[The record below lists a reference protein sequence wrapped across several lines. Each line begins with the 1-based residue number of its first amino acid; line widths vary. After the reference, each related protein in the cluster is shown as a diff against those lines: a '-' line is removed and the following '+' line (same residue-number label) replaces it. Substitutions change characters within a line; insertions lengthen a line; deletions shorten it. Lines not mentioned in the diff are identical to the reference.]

1 VLPLRYRD
9 VNIAP
14 ATERGDASEGRAP
27 GLQEHRQGDKG
38 TPGHQERPLLLVVED
53 DPTISDLLAYNLRR
67 AGYEVRQERSGT
79 AGLKAALSGGT
90 ALVLLDLMLPGLDGL
105 STAREIRRQLPGLP
119 IIMLT
124 ARDDRETMLSGFQ
137 AGADDY
143 VAKPFDMDILLARIG
158 ARLRAGPTSE
168 ATADLHRPLEVGDV
182 TLDPD
187 GRTLAGPLGDTTLKP
202 KEYGLLALLLESPG
216 RLHERQAIVEGV
228 WHHRYLPGSRS
239 LDVHVRRLRR
249 KLAEIGSDVAI
260 ETERGV
266 GYRAT
271 VGDRRGAGNR
281 PGLSG
286 PQEAGN
292 GEDDPT

>member
-1 VLPLRYRD
+1 M
-9 VNIAP
+9 
-14 ATERGDASEGRAP
+14 
-27 GLQEHRQGDKG
+27 
-38 TPGHQERPLLLVVED
+38 VVED

-67 AGYEVRQERSGT
+67 AGYDVRQERSGT
-79 AGLKAALSGGT
+79 AGLEAALSGGT

-105 STAREIRRQLPGLP
+105 SAAREIRRQLPGLP

-124 ARDDRETMLSGFQ
+124 ARDDREAMLSGFQ

-158 ARLRAGPTSE
+158 ARLRAGPTPE
-168 ATADLHRPLEVGDV
+168 PTTALHRLLEVGDV
-182 TLDPD
+182 KLDPD
-187 GRTLAGPLGDTTLKP
+187 GRTLAGPRGDTTLKP

-216 RLHERQAIVEGV
+216 RLHEREAIVEGV

-249 KLAEIGSDVAI
+249 KLAEIGSDVVI

-271 VGDRRGAGNR
+271 VGDRRGAGIPPE
-281 PGLSG
+281 PGG
-286 PQEAGN
+286 RHEAG
-292 GEDDPT
+292 GGGGGPE